1 MPHTLPGSSSANPK
15 SQSFSYAPI
24 EIQFTTR
31 AVTFLAAGSPST
43 RTVAP
48 ISRGRPNRAA
58 HPWGFTRITEHS
70 PENGWDGSR
79 AVRLTGISHGIRVP
93 RRRPAFLSVGP
104 TFKCIGSRDTTS
116 KMPRPAFGFCN

>member
-1 MPHTLPGSSSANPK
+1 MPHTLPGSSSANAK

-24 EIQFTTR
+24 EMQFTTR

-43 RTVAP
+43 RTIVP
-48 ISRGRPNRAA
+48 ISRGRPKRAA
-58 HPWGFTRITEHS
+58 HPWGFTRITTHS

-79 AVRLTGISHGIRVP
+79 AVRVTGISHGIRVP

-116 KMPRPAFGFCN
+116 KMPRPTFGSRN